1 MMLEHVRCLVN
12 IPWICELKV
21 SLMTVVIEEVTS
33 SSSRFESPKAL
44 WLLGKDWYP
53 MTSFS
58 KLFSSVHML
67 SCVWLFSASWT
78 AARQVFLS
86 ITSSWSLL
94 KLMSIE
100 LAMPSNYLIL
110 CHPLL
115 FLHSVFPIIRSF
127 ASGGQSIGVSVS
139 ASVLPVN
146 IQDWFPLGLIHLI
159 SL

>member
-1 MMLEHVRCLVN
+1 MMLEHARCLVN

-21 SLMTVVIEEVTS
+21 SLMILVIKEVTS
-33 SSSRFESPKAL
+33 SSSRFKSPEAL

-58 KLFSSVHML
+58 KLFSSVQML
-67 SCVWLFSASWT
+67 SLVWLFVTSWT
-78 AARQVFLS
+78 PAHQVFPS
-86 ITSSWSLL
+86 IISSWSLL

-110 CHPLL
+110 CRPLL
-115 FLHSVFPIIRSF
+115 FLHSVFPSIRSF
-127 ASGGQSIGVSVS
+127 ASGGQSIGVSAS

-146 IQDWFPLGLIHLI
+146 IQYWFPLGLIRLI